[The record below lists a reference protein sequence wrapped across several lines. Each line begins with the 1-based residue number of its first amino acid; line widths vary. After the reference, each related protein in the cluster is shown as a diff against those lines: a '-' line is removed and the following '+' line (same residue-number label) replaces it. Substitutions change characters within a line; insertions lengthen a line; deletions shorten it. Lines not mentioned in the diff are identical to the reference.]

1 MAKRHLHMTQDPTGK
16 TANGFLEKSLPNI
29 IVKEKK
35 KVLLLSTVSY
45 TKWRHSIEKNNFS

>member
-29 IVKEKK
+29 IVKEKE
-35 KVLLLSTVSY
+35 KVLLLSTFLHQMEALH
-45 TKWRHSIEKNNFS
+45 REK